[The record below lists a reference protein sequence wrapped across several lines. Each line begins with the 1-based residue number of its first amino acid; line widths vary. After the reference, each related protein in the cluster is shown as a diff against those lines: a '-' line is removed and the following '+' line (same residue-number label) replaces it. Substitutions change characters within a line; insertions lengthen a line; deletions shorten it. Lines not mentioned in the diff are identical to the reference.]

1 MDIVLRSCRHI
12 EVYHVSKSLD
22 VDAACSD
29 VGGHENSEFPRLEA
43 GQGFGSLWL
52 GAVAVDPLRVNAVVV
67 QHLGQAVRSVL
78 GAGEDQCVV
87 DVSTP

>member
-1 MDIVLRSCRHI
+1 M
-12 EVYHVSKSLD
+12 
-22 VDAACSD
+22 
-29 VGGHENSEFPRLEA
+29 
-43 GQGFGSLWL
+43 
-52 GAVAVDPLRVNAVVV
+52 DPLRVNAVVV

>member
-1 MDIVLRSCRHI
+1 MSMPR
-12 EVYHVSKSLD
+12 
-22 VDAACSD
+22 AATR
-29 VGGHENSEFPRLEA
+29 HENSEFPRLEA
-43 GQGFGSLWL
+43 GK
-52 GAVAVDPLRVNAVVV
+52 AVAVDPLRVNAVVV